1 MCLSGGFSAQEK
13 FSIFMRH
20 RYHGCVEM
28 LLELL
33 DHEHHHVSVSETLT
47 PEEGLTLTLT
57 PDSDP

>member
-1 MCLSGGFSAQEK
+1 
-13 FSIFMRH
+13 MRH